1 MPHQYRHILGWFR
14 LINELRE
21 HGIRA
26 ICVFDGE
33 ERSAAKS
40 SEVCTSVFCHSGLI
54 DTMQQ
59 NRRRHIRRTEALR
72 GEIESD
78 RLSRLLALTKG
89 LDALRLFDKDERQL
103 FMTSFRNQM
112 AGLEDH
118 IIPKHDPNQL
128 SFTDLSLQRRFA
140 DVEPSLDQRENYWLD
155 EVDVDELYQENGT
168 CVAANLIAPEEV
180 DETYVAFQVILREG
194 EDKHRFIGLITNMA
208 LRPKN
213 RIYTTSDNY
222 YRIPT
227 WSTNTRTDMFSSRPR
242 RWTSLKTT
250 QRAKNGKVW
259 LHPWPS
265 FTCTTVVVLPHWT

>member
-21 HGIRA
+21 HDIRA

-33 ERSAAKS
+33 ERTVAKS
-40 SEVCTSVFCHSGLI
+40 SEVCASLCRHSSLV

-89 LDALRLFDKDERQL
+89 LDALRLFDKNERQL
-103 FMTSFRNQM
+103 FITSFRNQM

-118 IIPKHDPNQL
+118 LIPKHDPNQL
-128 SFTDLSLQRRFA
+128 SPTEHSLQRHFA
-140 DVEPSLDQRENYWLD
+140 DVEPSLDQMENYWLD
-155 EVDVDELYQENGT
+155 EADVDELYQENGLF
-168 CVAANLIAPEEV
+168 VAADMITPEEV
-180 DETYVAFQVILREG
+180 DETCVASQVILRGDEY
-194 EDKHRFIGLITNMA
+194 RFIGLMA
-208 LRPKN
+208 NIVLGPKN
-213 RIYTTSDNY
+213 RICTTSENY
-222 YRIPT
+222 YRLPT
-227 WSTNTRTDMFSSRPR
+227 WSAIPRINMFSSRPR

-250 QRAKNGKVW
+250 TRAKNGKVW
-259 LHPWPS
+259 LHPWPI
-265 FTCTTVVVLPHWT
+265 FTSTTVVVWLNWT